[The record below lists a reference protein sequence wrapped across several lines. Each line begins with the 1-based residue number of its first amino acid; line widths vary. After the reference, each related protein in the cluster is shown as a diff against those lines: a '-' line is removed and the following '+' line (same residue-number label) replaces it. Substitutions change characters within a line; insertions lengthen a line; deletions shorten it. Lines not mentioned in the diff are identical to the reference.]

1 MTTAARVHGRNRGGP
16 LSPDKLAGM
25 ARVVVDVMPK
35 PEILDPQ
42 GKAVTGALNRLGFT
56 GVSVRQGKRFE
67 LELDGDLTDERLT
80 EVRHAAETLLANTV
94 IETFAVKVETEA
106 ETVVAA
112 TPVTE
117 TTEATGPAGP
127 GSAG

>member
-1 MTTAARVHGRNRGGP
+1 
-16 LSPDKLAGM
+16 M

-67 LELDGDLTDERLT
+67 LELDGDLTEERMSA
-80 EVRHAAETLLANTV
+80 VRNAAETLLANTV
-94 IETFAVKVETEA
+94 IETFAVKVETAA
-106 ETVVAA
+106 ETVVSA

-117 TTEATGPAGP
+117 TTESTGPAEP